1 MPCSGMLMPVRRM
14 RIKIILLTGMA
25 LAWGI
30 GTQAQQSGADTTL
43 RDYHIRYYHLPGLPD
58 DLSAKHIDDSAG
70 LTPPIRQHYQD
81 LRQFKKDSTDFLQF
95 KHIRD
100 SLGHRID
107 SLRAMSAPVFVCS
120 IRPAAFQPWVC
131 CSSKEAILSRHI
143 FSAMACS
150 LRTRS
155 IRMASS
161 SVVIS

>member
-1 MPCSGMLMPVRRM
+1 MPVRPM
-14 RIKIILLTGMA
+14 HIKILLLIGVA

-43 RDYHIRYYHLPGLPD
+43 RDYHIRYYHLPGLPN
-58 DLSAKHIDDSAG
+58 DLSAHTNDSAG

-81 LRQFKKDSTDFLQF
+81 LRQFKKDSVDFLRL

-107 SLRAMSAPVFVCS
+107 SLRAMSVPVYVYCV
-120 IRPAAFQPWVC
+120 RPAIYQPWVS
-131 CSSKEAILSRHI
+131 CSLKEAILSRHI

-155 IRMASS
+155 IRTPSS
-161 SVVIS
+161 SAVIS